1 MEPFQY
7 QRHRVMDNS
16 RKDSQTYRY
25 NPTNM
30 SSQILTPNNLSSSI
44 HTTQNTPTNN
54 NRDEDSNLFS
64 ITRERTQEIATP
76 RGTQRIT
83 TVPDIYPSGN
93 SETSNNTNAPSVTT
107 PQTPPMRSTPNTMPQ
122 TTPMMPSQSTT
133 PQTVPMMPQRNATSP
148 MAPVMPSQ
156 STTPQTA
163 PVTPQRNATSPTA
176 PVMPQRNASTPMA
189 PVMPSQSTTSPTA
202 PMMPQRNATS
212 PTAPV
217 TPQRNATSPM
227 APIMPSQSTTSPTAP
242 MIPSQNTTSP
252 TAPMMPQ
259 RNATSP
265 TAPMMPS
272 QNATPSVVP
281 MMPQRNATSPA
292 TPMMP
297 SQNATP
303 PVVPMMPQR
312 NATSPAASSQETNQ
326 TSLSTEVPRP
336 RLDNQTIISIPPAS
350 PLKRFDTLEEC
361 EIAYEKDL
369 KYLSHLNSAVLNLLL
384 VEIKKEF
391 DLVDYDGSFIFDEFP
406 DRNTLLKMAEI
417 ILERAKD
424 MNIEDVT
431 VEATQFNKNDKK
443 TRDPWLQYLIETL
456 MFYELLERRRHKR
469 RHGSRRRE
477 HRNFRH

>member
-156 STTPQTA
+156 STTPH
-163 PVTPQRNATSPTA
+163 TPPMRATPNTNTQTSP
-176 PVMPQRNASTPMA
+176 M
-189 PVMPSQSTTSPTA
+189 MPSQSTT
-202 PMMPQRNATS
+202 PQ
-212 PTAPV
+212 P
-217 TPQRNATSPM
+217 
-227 APIMPSQSTTSPTAP
+227 
-242 MIPSQNTTSP
+242 
-252 TAPMMPQ
+252 
-259 RNATSP
+259 
-265 TAPMMPS
+265 
-272 QNATPSVVP
+272 
-281 MMPQRNATSPA
+281 
-292 TPMMP
+292 
-297 SQNATP
+297 
-303 PVVPMMPQR
+303 VPMMPQR

-456 MFYELLERRRHKR
+456 MFHELLERRRHKR

>member
-133 PQTVPMMPQRNATSP
+133 PQT
-148 MAPVMPSQ
+148 
-156 STTPQTA
+156 
-163 PVTPQRNATSPTA
+163 
-176 PVMPQRNASTPMA
+176 
-189 PVMPSQSTTSPTA
+189 
-202 PMMPQRNATS
+202 
-212 PTAPV
+212 
-217 TPQRNATSPM
+217 
-227 APIMPSQSTTSPTAP
+227 
-242 MIPSQNTTSP
+242 
-252 TAPMMPQ
+252 
-259 RNATSP
+259 
-265 TAPMMPS
+265 
-272 QNATPSVVP
+272 
-281 MMPQRNATSPA
+281 
-292 TPMMP
+292 
-297 SQNATP
+297 
-303 PVVPMMPQR
+303 VPMMPQR

-456 MFYELLERRRHKR
+456 MFHELLERRRHKR

>member
-107 PQTPPMRSTPNTMPQ
+107 PQTPPMRSTPNTIPQ
-122 TTPMMPSQSTT
+122 TT
-133 PQTVPMMPQRNATSP
+133 
-148 MAPVMPSQ
+148 
-156 STTPQTA
+156 
-163 PVTPQRNATSPTA
+163 
-176 PVMPQRNASTPMA
+176 
-189 PVMPSQSTTSPTA
+189 

-212 PTAPV
+212 PTA
-217 TPQRNATSPM
+217 
-227 APIMPSQSTTSPTAP
+227 
-242 MIPSQNTTSP
+242 
-252 TAPMMPQ
+252 
-259 RNATSP
+259 
-265 TAPMMPS
+265 
-272 QNATPSVVP
+272 
-281 MMPQRNATSPA
+281 
-292 TPMMP
+292 PMMP

-456 MFYELLERRRHKR
+456 MFHELLERRRHKR

>member
-133 PQTVPMMPQRNATSP
+133 PQT
-148 MAPVMPSQ
+148 
-156 STTPQTA
+156 A

-176 PVMPQRNASTPMA
+176 PVMPQRNATSPMA
-189 PVMPSQSTTSPTA
+189 PMMPSQSTTSPTA
-202 PMMPQRNATS
+202 PMMPQRNANT

-217 TPQRNATSPM
+217 MPQRNATSPM
-227 APIMPSQSTTSPTAP
+227 APMMPSQSTTSPTV
-242 MIPSQNTTSP
+242 
-252 TAPMMPQ
+252 PMMPQ

-272 QNATPSVVP
+272 QNATPPVVP

-292 TPMMP
+292 TPMMPSQNATPPVVPMMPQRNATSPTAPMMP

-456 MFYELLERRRHKR
+456 MFHELLERRRHKR

>member
-30 SSQILTPNNLSSSI
+30 SSQILTPNNLRSSI

-133 PQTVPMMPQRNATSP
+133 P

-163 PVTPQRNATSPTA
+163 PVTPQRNANTPMAPMMPSQSTTSPTAPMMPQRNANTPTA
-176 PVMPQRNASTPMA
+176 PVMPQRNANTPMA
-189 PVMPSQSTTSPTA
+189 PMMPSQSTTSPTA

-212 PTAPV
+212 PTA
-217 TPQRNATSPM
+217 
-227 APIMPSQSTTSPTAP
+227 
-242 MIPSQNTTSP
+242 
-252 TAPMMPQ
+252 
-259 RNATSP
+259 
-265 TAPMMPS
+265 
-272 QNATPSVVP
+272 
-281 MMPQRNATSPA
+281 
-292 TPMMP
+292 PMMP

-424 MNIEDVT
+424 MNIEEVT

-456 MFYELLERRRHKR
+456 MFHELLERRRHKR